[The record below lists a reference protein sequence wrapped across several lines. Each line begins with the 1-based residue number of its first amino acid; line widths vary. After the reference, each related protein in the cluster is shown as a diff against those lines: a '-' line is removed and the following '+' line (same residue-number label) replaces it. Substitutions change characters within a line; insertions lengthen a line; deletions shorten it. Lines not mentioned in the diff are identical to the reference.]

1 MGKENNKSVL
11 TFDDFDGLNE
21 SKTSEQMQAEALG
34 LGIGNKEN
42 GERQTKGAAA
52 GCKPGTTRKTFVLP
66 FELIDKLS
74 AIAAHTRQKEVAIVI
89 DMLERGVASYEEK
102 FGKEITSLPKFDMN
116 N

>member
-21 SKTSEQMQAEALG
+21 SKSSEQMQAESLG
-34 LGIGNKEN
+34 LGNKEN

-89 DMLERGVASYEEK
+89 DMLEKGVAAYEEK
-102 FGKEITSLPKFDMN
+102 FGKEITSLPKFDTN

>member
-34 LGIGNKEN
+34 LGIMKKEN
-42 GERQTKGAAA
+42 GERQRGAAA

-66 FELIDKLS
+66 FSLIDELS
-74 AIAAHTRQKEVAIVI
+74 AIAAYTRQKEVAIVI

>member
-1 MGKENNKSVL
+1 MGKDNKSVL

-21 SKTSEQMQAEALG
+21 SKSSEQMQAEALG
-34 LGIGNKEN
+34 LGIGNKD

-89 DMLERGVASYEEK
+89 DMLEKGVAAYEEK